1 MEQRRMQGLCFR
13 CGDKYAPGHQCR
25 RQLLLLE
32 GEEEAREVEEE
43 EVPPE
48 EEGEEKMEISLHALR
63 GVVTS
68 KIIKVEGRVSD
79 SSLMILI
86 DSGSTHSFLDEEVAK
101 KLRCQLTGTQPLSVT
116 VANGQKVLCKSAC
129 VGFCWQM
136 QGESF
141 EADLRL
147 LKLGGCDMVLG
158 VDWMREVSH
167 ICFDFNKL
175 EVTFEREEER

>member
-1 MEQRRMQGLCFR
+1 
-13 CGDKYAPGHQCR
+13 
-25 RQLLLLE
+25 LE
-32 GEEEAREVEEE
+32 GEEKASEVEEE
-43 EVPPE
+43 EVSQE
-48 EEGEEKMEISLHALR
+48 EEGGEEKMEISLHALR

-86 DSGSTHSFLDEEVAK
+86 YSGSTHSFLDEEIAK
-101 KLRCQLTGTQPLSVT
+101 KLRCHLTGTQPLSVA

-147 LKLGGCDMVLG
+147 LKLGG
-158 VDWMREVSH
+158 MRYG
-167 ICFDFNKL
+167 IGG
-175 EVTFEREEER
+175 